1 MNFGEGVYDVNLV
14 RAAAD
19 KDIEDIVFDLA
30 KYENTWGQN
39 NPEALIYIHDLNIT
53 RNDYQIMGKNQDTL
67 KITKFGISYMK
78 FHAKELIE
86 QLEQMDEIKINL
98 IGKPNV
104 NEWMGRQSP
113 QIFIEAYELEDN
125 KYGF

>member
-1 MNFGEGVYDVNLV
+1 
-14 RAAAD
+14 
-19 KDIEDIVFDLA
+19 
-30 KYENTWGQN
+30 
-39 NPEALIYIHDLNIT
+39 
-53 RNDYQIMGKNQDTL
+53 
-67 KITKFGISYMK
+67 
-78 FHAKELIE
+78 
-86 QLEQMDEIKINL
+86 MDEIKINL